1 VAYKIVA
8 TYKGET
14 FSFIAKE
21 KVRWLRFRRNI
32 AAIVLSKN
40 TAHFK
45 RALDVAVLYNIHI
58 IGHEAIHIY
67 QARKLGWKYLPV
79 YLWNWAKAG
88 FKYRENIMEQEA
100 FQNEHLVDWHIE
112 FEIKI

>member
-1 VAYKIVA
+1 MKYKIIA

-21 KVRWLRFRRNI
+21 KTWWLQRSNI
-32 AAIVLSKN
+32 AGIVLSKN
-40 TAHFK
+40 TANFK
-45 RALDVAVLYNIHI
+45 AKLAIITMFKPSL

-67 QARKLGWKYLPV
+67 QARKLGWRYLPKYL
-79 YLWNWAKAG
+79 WEWARAG

-100 FQNEHLVDWHIE
+100 FQNEHIVDWHIE
-112 FEIKI
+112 LDIKI

>member
-1 VAYKIVA
+1 MKYKIIA
-8 TYKGET
+8 TYKDET

-21 KVRWLRFRRNI
+21 KTWWLQRSTI

-45 RALDVAVLYNIHI
+45 RALDMAAMRKPTI

-67 QARKLGWKYLPV
+67 QARKLGWKYLPK
-79 YLWNWAKAG
+79 YLWEWARAG

-100 FQNEHLVDWHIE
+100 FQNEHIVVWHIE
-112 FEIKI
+112 FDIKL